1 MKSENLTL
9 GHYTDSLQSEG
20 QYWFLRSKAI
30 EALKLSDT
38 AFKFAA
44 NRLMKK
50 GKIKRILADF
60 YVIVPLEY
68 QSVGCLPG
76 PWFIDDLMRYC
87 ESDYYVCLLSA
98 AAIYGAAHQ
107 QPMTFQVM
115 TNRVLRSKRVGK
127 LQLRFHFKKNI
138 KPLFSQQVKTPTGHM
153 FVATPEMTVCE
164 IIRNMNAAG
173 QIHNV
178 ATVISELAS
187 QIKMSNI
194 KKLINTDDVEVS
206 TIQRLGYLMEYLNL
220 EIDSTPLLKLIEE
233 KMPNYRL
240 LVMGG
245 SAIIL
250 EHNKRWRILVNEKVE
265 TDL

>member
-1 MKSENLTL
+1 M
-9 GHYTDSLQSEG
+9 
-20 QYWFLRSKAI
+20 
-30 EALKLSDT
+30 
-38 AFKFAA
+38 
-44 NRLMKK
+44 
-50 GKIKRILADF
+50 
-60 YVIVPLEY
+60 PLEY

-115 TNRVLRSKRVGK
+115 TNRVLRSKRVENCTPV
-127 LQLRFHFKKNI
+127 RFKKNI

-220 EIDSTPLLKLIEE
+220 EIDLDSAIEVIEE